1 MEYRIPYGKG
11 EQVVDL
17 PEEHVSQALLPPVI
31 ETPHTVEELMEE
43 ALAHPIGTPALDEL
57 IKAEDKVV
65 LVVSDITRAWAR
77 FDLFLPILVEK
88 LNKSGVPDGH
98 ISVII
103 ATGKHRLNSD
113 AEKEEIIGHDLFHR
127 LRVYDHDP
135 STEACVFYGKTKR
148 GTPVWINKRVA
159 AADKVILTGGL
170 SPHIYAGFGGGRKS
184 VIPGVAGV
192 ESINHNHNMALTD
205 EIGGGVNPE
214 TCIMRHAGNRVSED
228 MCDVAAFLNPCF
240 MVNVIM
246 DAEGNFYKIM
256 AGHWK
261 EAWLQ
266 GTKEV
271 MKLQGV
277 PLKEKSDVVIVS
289 GGGYP
294 RDISLYQGMKCYAP
308 GSAALKEGGILIAVL
323 RCQDMTEPPAFF
335 ASFRY
340 ADLKQME
347 MDVRADFTVPFYVA
361 FYMCCLARHFT
372 IILVTE
378 PENFANAW
386 KTGAIPAATLA
397 EAWEMAEQKLKEQGK
412 TDYTINIMP
421 YGGDTL
427 PVEGDET
434 TALIKK
440 GT

>member
-1 MEYRIPYGKG
+1 MEYRIPDGKG

-17 PEEHVSQALLPPVI
+17 PEEHVAQVLLPPVI
-31 ETPHTVEELMEE
+31 DRPNTVEKLMEE
-43 ALAHPIGTPALDEL
+43 ALAHPIGTPVLDEL
-57 IKAEDKVV
+57 IRAEDTVV
-65 LVVSDITRAWAR
+65 LIVSDITRAWAR
-77 FDLFLPILVEK
+77 FDLFLPILVDK
-88 LNKSGVPDGH
+88 LNKLGVPDEQ

-113 AEKEEIIGHDLFHR
+113 AEKEEIIGSNLFQR

-135 STEACVFYGKTKR
+135 ATEACVFYGTTRR

-159 AADKVILTGGL
+159 VADKVILTGGL

-214 TCIMRHAGNRVSED
+214 TCIMRHSGNRVSED

-256 AGHWK
+256 AGHWQK
-261 EAWLQ
+261 AWLQ
-266 GTKEV
+266 GTQEV

-277 PLKEKSDVVIVS
+277 TLKEKSDVVIVS

-308 GSAALKEGGILIAVL
+308 GAAALKEGGILIAVL

-335 ASFRY
+335 DSFRY
-340 ADLKQME
+340 TDLKQME

-378 PENFANAW
+378 PENFANAK

-397 EAWEMAEQKLKEQGK
+397 DAWELAKEKLKDQGK
-412 TDYTINIMP
+412 TDYSINIMP

-427 PVEGDET
+427 PVG
-434 TALIKK
+434 
-440 GT
+440 